1 MVGSEPVACNTPV
14 AATTWLVT
22 VPGALE
28 ATFTVTVMAGK
39 LEFPASAS
47 LRVHEDWRRVQVQP
61 VPVIDTNVRLAGSI
75 SVTVTGRLV
84 GRPPPLETVTLYCA
98 SICPCEKLEA
108 FVKLTFSPISET
120 GKLAVKEDAVESVLA
135 KSLSMLEVYSTGP
148 ELWLLDWAVNMI
160 VPVCPGD
167 KDG

>member
-1 MVGSEPVACNTPV
+1 MTTHSTNFLDAQKKKYFTGFDSLRFV
-14 AATTWLVT
+14 AASAVVFCHIELVRHYR
-22 VPGALE
+22 G
-28 ATFTVTVMAGK
+28 MN
-39 LEFPASAS
+39 S
-47 LRVHEDWRRVQVQP
+47 P
-61 VPVIDTNVRLAGSI
+61 VPLHWI
-75 SVTVTGRLV
+75 
-84 GRPPPLETVTLYCA
+84 Y
-98 SICPCEKLEA
+98 
-108 FVKLTFSPISET
+108 ET